1 MSLNVITVKLI
12 LYFQSRFLKN
22 LCSGTQ
28 CGGFQFLLIL
38 DLWGKSFN
46 AVVVFGLSKNLLF
59 KSVLG
64 HCYIWKKNNHPSSKP
79 SKSNLFAF
87 MNQFCWWIKILCTLI
102 MLWNPTNFEAIF
114 LLKICSRLAILLWIC
129 DDFTSLENLTE
140 DGVFPYITV
149 VSI

>member
-1 MSLNVITVKLI
+1 MGASLLSKMSLNVITVKLSWGI
-12 LYFQSRFLKN
+12 LVLADFRPMRYRLS
-22 LCSGTQ
+22 C
-28 CGGFQFLLIL
+28 CGSQG
-38 DLWGKSFN
+38 
-46 AVVVFGLSKNLLF
+46 KNLLF